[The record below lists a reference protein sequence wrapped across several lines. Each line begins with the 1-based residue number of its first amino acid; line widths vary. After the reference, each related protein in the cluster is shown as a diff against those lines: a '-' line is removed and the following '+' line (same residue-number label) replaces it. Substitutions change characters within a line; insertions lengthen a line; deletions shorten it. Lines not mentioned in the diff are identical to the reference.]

1 MSHPKQPTPI
11 EQDLIEEFGNIY
23 EAHGIKRLQG
33 LIVGLLLTQDEPVSL
48 DDMVDILGHS
58 KGPISIAVRRLA
70 DIGLARKV
78 NGPINRR
85 NYYAAHPDI
94 FYNNFRFNMATVRKN
109 RSLAERFLNR
119 VEAEGASG
127 REETMKNLEHMHA
140 FYQLMESFYQ
150 DFSKRWQE
158 VKRERLRKRSESE
171 EDEGASG
178 SHRDME
184 SSVSESSVSE

>member
-1 MSHPKQPTPI
+1 MSQPKQPTPV

-23 EAHGIKRLQG
+23 EAHGVKRLHG
-33 LIVGLLLTQDEPVSL
+33 LIVGLLLTQDRPVSL
-48 DDMVDILGHS
+48 DDMVEVLGHS

-119 VEAEGASG
+119 IKAEGG
-127 REETMKNLEHMHA
+127 PERGETLDNLEHMHA

-158 VKRERLRKRSESE
+158 VKRERLRNASENESPAPSRN
-171 EDEGASG
+171 DVG
-178 SHRDME
+178 
-184 SSVSESSVSE
+184 SSVSE

>member
-1 MSHPKQPTPI
+1 MSHPKQPSPV

-23 EAHGIKRLQG
+23 EAYGIKRLHG
-33 LIVGLLLTQDEPVSL
+33 LIVGLLLTQDQPVSL
-48 DDMVDILGHS
+48 DDMVEMLGHS

-109 RSLAERFLNR
+109 RSLAERFLHR
-119 VEAEGASG
+119 IDAEDAPGS
-127 REETMKNLEHMHA
+127 EETIKNLEHMHA

-150 DFSKRWQE
+150 DFSKQWQQ
-158 VKRERLRKRSESE
+158 VKKQRLRDAARNGSTPDTSESV
-171 EDEGASG
+171 SK
-178 SHRDME
+178 E
-184 SSVSESSVSE
+184 STEPSVSEG

>member
-1 MSHPKQPTPI
+1 MSHPKQPTPV
-11 EQDLIEEFGNIY
+11 EQDMIEEFGNIY
-23 EAHGIKRLQG
+23 EAYGIKRLHG
-33 LIVGLLLTQDEPVSL
+33 LIVGLLLTQDQPVSL
-48 DDMVDILGHS
+48 DDMVEMLSHS

-119 VEAEGASG
+119 IDAEDAPGS
-127 REETMKNLEHMHA
+127 EETIKNLEHMHA

-150 DFSKRWQE
+150 DFSKQWQQ
-158 VKRERLRKRSESE
+158 VKQQRLRRAAQNGSPSESQDATPHE
-171 EDEGASG
+171 AT
-178 SHRDME
+178 E
-184 SSVSESSVSE
+184 SPVSDG